1 MGSVKKIRWS
11 YGWYIIPGKRE
22 MMGKSKIQ
30 EFKLLPDKC
39 KDADMLWPWYVR
51 LKIKEKRSDKTC
63 G

>member
-1 MGSVKKIRWS
+1 
-11 YGWYIIPGKRE
+11 